1 MTKIPYYYITKE
13 SCLKKRKPPLLIML
27 HGYGSN
33 EKDLFSFSGALP
45 EQYTIVSLRAPIN
58 IGMGFAWY
66 DISFDQAGNK
76 IYDREMAIKTK
87 KSLIN
92 CINILHEKLQTD
104 PFSVTLMGFSQG
116 AILSNAVALTN
127 PSGIKNVI
135 CLSGGVDKDIIEL
148 SKNNL
153 KNMSFYFS
161 HGTNDIM
168 LPFNQAKNS
177 LEFLKINNINF
188 KFESYPVGHGVSPEN
203 FKSMLKWLIEHS

>member
-1 MTKIPYYYITKE
+1 MNNIPYYFITKK

-33 EKDLFSFSGALP
+33 EKDLFSFSDALP
-45 EQYTIVSLRAPIN
+45 DQYTIVSLRAPIN

-66 DISFDQAGNK
+66 DISFDQEGNK

-87 KSLIN
+87 NSLIN
-92 CINILHEKLQTD
+92 CINILNKELQTD

-116 AILSNAVALTN
+116 AILSNAIALTN

-135 CLSGGVDKDIIEL
+135 CLSGGVDKEIIEL
-148 SKNNL
+148 SKKNL
-153 KNMSFYFS
+153 KSLSFYFS
-161 HGTNDIM
+161 HGINDSI

-177 LEFLKINNINF
+177 LEFLKNNNVNF
-188 KFESYPVGHGVSPEN
+188 EFESYPIGHGVSPEN
-203 FKSMLKWLIEHS
+203 FKSMLRWLIKHS

>member
-1 MTKIPYYYITKE
+1 MTNFSYYFIKKK

-45 EQYTIVSLRAPIN
+45 NQYTIVSLRAPIN

-66 DISFDQAGNK
+66 DISFDQKGNK
-76 IYDREMAIKTK
+76 IYDRETAIKTRN
-87 KSLIN
+87 SLTN
-92 CINILHEKLQTD
+92 FINILHEELQTD

-116 AILSNAVALTN
+116 AILSNAIALTN

-135 CLSGGVDKDIIEL
+135 CLSGGIDKEIIEL
-148 SKNNL
+148 NKKNL
-153 KNMSFYFS
+153 KSLSFYFS
-161 HGTNDIM
+161 HGTNDIV
-168 LPFNQAKNS
+168 LPYVQVKNS

-188 KFESYPVGHGVSPEN
+188 KFESYPVGHGVSSDN
-203 FKSMLKWLIEHS
+203 FKSMLKWLNEHS

>member
-1 MTKIPYYYITKE
+1 MTNIPYYFITKK

-33 EKDLFSFSGALP
+33 EKDLFSFSDALP

-66 DISFDQAGNK
+66 DISFDQEGKK

-87 KSLIN
+87 NSLIN
-92 CINILHEKLQTD
+92 CINILNKELQTD

-116 AILSNAVALTN
+116 AILSNAIALTN

-135 CLSGGVDKDIIEL
+135 CLSGGVDKEIIEL
-148 SKNNL
+148 SKKNL
-153 KNMSFYFS
+153 KSLSFYFS
-161 HGTNDIM
+161 HGVNDSI

-177 LEFLKINNINF
+177 LEFLKNNNVNF
-188 KFESYPVGHGVSPEN
+188 DFESYPIGHGVSPEN
-203 FKSMLKWLIEHS
+203 FKSMLRWLIKHS